1 MKTLKLTPLLAA
13 LAFVS
18 STWAGVPPEVEML
31 SRDWA
36 KIKYETPPAGRKA
49 AFEALAQRS
58 AGLTEA
64 HPGQAEYLV
73 WEGIIVASAAGE
85 QGGVGLAA
93 LGMVKKAKDLLDRA
107 EKIDPEVLDGSVYTS
122 LGSLY
127 YQVPGWPIG
136 FGDDEKARAYLE
148 KALTL
153 NPDGID
159 PNYFYGDFLMRQKD
173 YAGAITAF
181 DHALAAVPRPNR
193 PVADA
198 GRRKEI
204 QALLAEARKKQE

>member
-1 MKTLKLTPLLAA
+1 MKYLRLQALLTA

-18 STWAGVPPEVEML
+18 PSWAGVPPEVNTL
-31 SRDWA
+31 SEEWA
-36 KIKYETPPAGRKA
+36 KIKYEYPQAERKA
-49 AFEALAQRS
+49 AFEKLAERS
-58 AGLTEA
+58 AGLTAA

-85 QGGVGLAA
+85 QGGVGLTA
-93 LGMVKKAKDLLDRA
+93 LSMVKRAKALLDRA
-107 EKIDPEVLDGSVYTS
+107 EEIDADVLDGSVYTS

-127 YQVPGWPIG
+127 YQVPGWPVG

-173 YAGAITAF
+173 YAGAINAF
-181 DHALAAVPRPNR
+181 DHALAAVPRSNR
-193 PVADA
+193 PIADA
-198 GRRKEI
+198 GRREEI
-204 QALLAEARKKQE
+204 QALRAEAGKRQE